1 MKKLENTIG
10 YTFRDKSLLELALTH
25 SSYSNERGRGRLGC
39 NERLEFLG
47 DSILGYFT
55 AEHLF
60 GTYPDKPEGEMT
72 KIRAELVCEQSL
84 ARVAEK
90 LGLGEYL
97 RLGRGE
103 ELGGGRTR
111 PSITADAVEAVL
123 AAIYLD
129 GGAEA
134 AKKFVYGFIL
144 AEAAKA
150 AREGSHDYK
159 TLLQEQ
165 VQKGGGESPQ
175 YRMAGESGPDH
186 NKVFTAEVLIVGR
199 VMGQGSGRT
208 KKEAEQS
215 AAKNALEKIKA
226 EGGR

>member
-1 MKKLENTIG
+1 MKKIEKTIG
-10 YTFRDKSLLELALTH
+10 YTFKDPGLLELALTH
-25 SSYSNERGRGRLGC
+25 SSHSNERGKGRLGC

-55 AEHLF
+55 AEYLF
-60 GTYPDKPEGEMT
+60 GTYANKPEGEMT
-72 KIRAELVCEQSL
+72 KMRAELVCEQSL

-103 ELGGGRTR
+103 ELGGGRAR
-111 PSITADAVEAVL
+111 PSINADAVEAVL

-144 AEAAKA
+144 AEAEKTVRA
-150 AREGSHDYK
+150 GSSDYK
-159 TLLQEQ
+159 TMLQEH
-165 VQKGGGESPQ
+165 VQKGGGESPA

-186 NKVFTAEVLIVGR
+186 NKTFMAEALICGE
-199 VMGQGSGRT
+199 VMGAGSGRT
-208 KKEAEQS
+208 KKEAEQN
-215 AAKNALEKIKA
+215 AARNALEKLKA
-226 EGGR
+226 KGGK

>member
-1 MKKLENTIG
+1 MKTLEKTIG
-10 YTFRDKSLLELALTH
+10 YSFKEPGLLELALTH

-55 AEHLF
+55 AEYLF

-90 LGLGEYL
+90 LGLGKYL

-103 ELGGGRTR
+103 ELSGGRKR

-134 AKKFVYGFIL
+134 AKRFVYGFVL
-144 AEAAKA
+144 TEAAKA
-150 AREGSHDYK
+150 AKEGSHDYK
-159 TLLQEQ
+159 TMLQEL
-165 VQKGGGESPQ
+165 VQKGGSESPV
-175 YRMAGESGPDH
+175 YRMAGENGPDH
-186 NKVFTAEVLIVGR
+186 EKVFTAEVLICGSVKGR
-199 VMGQGSGRT
+199 GNGRS
-208 KKEAEQS
+208 KKESEQN
-215 AAKNALEKIKA
+215 AARNALEQIKA
-226 EGGR
+226 EAGE

>member
-1 MKKLENTIG
+1 MKKIEKTIG
-10 YTFRDKSLLELALTH
+10 YSFKDPGLLELALTH

-55 AEHLF
+55 AEYLF
-60 GTYPDKPEGEMT
+60 GNYPNKPEGEMT
-72 KIRAELVCEQSL
+72 KMRAELVCEQSL

-90 LGLGEYL
+90 LGLGDYL

-103 ELGGGRTR
+103 EQGGGRAR
-111 PSITADAVEAVL
+111 PSINADAVEAVL

-144 AEAAKA
+144 SEATETMRA
-150 AREGSHDYK
+150 GSRDYK
-159 TLLQEQ
+159 TVLQEY
-165 VQKGGGESPQ
+165 VQKGGKESPT
-175 YRMAGESGPDH
+175 YRVIGESGPDH
-186 NKVFTAEVLIVGR
+186 NKTFEAEVLVCGE
-199 VMGQGSGRT
+199 VKGSGSGRT
-208 KKEAEQS
+208 KKEAEQNS
-215 AAKNALEKIKA
+215 ARDALERLKER
-226 EGGR
+226 EGK

>member
-1 MKKLENTIG
+1 MKKLENRIG
-10 YTFRDKSLLELALTH
+10 YSFKDQSLLELALTH

-60 GTYPDKPEGEMT
+60 TAYPNKPEGEMT

-90 LGLGEYL
+90 LGLGGYL
-97 RLGRGE
+97 RLGHGE

-134 AKKFVYGFIL
+134 AKGFVYSFIL
-144 AEAAKA
+144 TDAAKA

-159 TLLQEQ
+159 TLLQER
-165 VQKGGGESPQ
+165 VQRGGAESPG
-175 YRMAGESGPDH
+175 YRMVGESGPDH
-186 NKVFTAEVLIVGR
+186 NKIFTAEVLVCGQ
-199 VMGQGSGRT
+199 VMGSGSGRS
-208 KKEAEQS
+208 KKEAEQN
-215 AAKNALEKIKA
+215 AARNALEAMRA

>member
-1 MKKLENTIG
+1 MKKLENKIG
-10 YTFRDKSLLELALTH
+10 YAFRDPKLLELALTH

-55 AEHLF
+55 AEYLF
-60 GTYPDKPEGEMT
+60 RTYPEKPEGEMT

-103 ELGGGRTR
+103 ELGGGRAR

-134 AKKFVYGFIL
+134 AKRFVYGFVL
-144 AEAAKA
+144 SEAAKT

-165 VQKGGGESPQ
+165 VQKGGGESPA
-175 YRMAGESGPDH
+175 YRMVGESGPDH
-186 NKVFTAEVLIVGR
+186 NKIFTAEVLICGE
-199 VMGQGSGRT
+199 VMGIGSGRT
-208 KKEAEQS
+208 KKESEQN
-215 AAKNALEKIKA
+215 AARNALEKIKA
-226 EGGR
+226 ESGR

>member
-1 MKKLENTIG
+1 MKKLEKTIG
-10 YTFRDKSLLELALTH
+10 YIFKNPGLLELALTH
-25 SSYSNERGRGRLGC
+25 SSHSNERGKGRLGC

-55 AEHLF
+55 AEYLF
-60 GTYPDKPEGEMT
+60 GAYPDKPEGEMT

-90 LGLGEYL
+90 LGLGDYL

-134 AKKFVYGFIL
+134 AKKFVYSFIL
-144 AEAAKA
+144 TEAAKA

-159 TLLQEQ
+159 TLLQEH
-165 VQKGGGESPQ
+165 VQKGGGESPS

-186 NKVFTAEVLIVGR
+186 NKVFTAEVLICGE
-199 VMGQGSGRT
+199 VMGSGSGRT
-208 KKEAEQS
+208 KKEAEQN

-226 EGGR
+226 EGGK

>member
-10 YTFRDKSLLELALTH
+10 YTFRDKSLLELARTH

-186 NKVFTAEVLIVGR
+186 KKVFTAEVLIVGR